1 MEIVLFYVI
10 PFIIGWIGV
19 RWRAKNNMKIV
30 PEMLDV
36 MFVLTPF
43 ANIILALA
51 VIDEFIH
58 TKAKDFPQKFFR
70 L

>member
-1 MEIVLFYVI
+1 MEFVLLYVI

-19 RWRAKNNMKIV
+19 RWRAKNNMTTM

-36 MFVLTPF
+36 MFVLTPV
-43 ANIILALA
+43 ANIIVALI

-58 TKAKDFPQKFFR
+58 TKAKNFPQKFFR